1 MSVHRI
7 TPGEPLRAGDE
18 ISAAPADSPG
28 LPTPLKKMGMLRRT
42 RGAILGPIA
51 MLALAAAPMQAQQAA
66 IRPDSGGVADGVYPG
81 DQIVLKIWREPEM
94 SGEFIVDT
102 RGEVVLPRLGRV
114 QVMGR
119 SALALQD
126 SLRAE
131 FSRYLR
137 EPSVDIAVLRRVGVQ
152 GEVRKPD
159 LYMVDLTM
167 TLRDVI
173 SQAGGITETGNPRR
187 ITIVRD
193 GEEIRLGKGDGA
205 RFSATELRSGDQ
217 VVVGRRSWFEINS
230 LAIASTAAVVV
241 SVIVPIIRS
250 F

>member
-1 MSVHRI
+1 
-7 TPGEPLRAGDE
+7 
-18 ISAAPADSPG
+18 
-28 LPTPLKKMGMLRRT
+28 MGIWRRT
-42 RGAILGPIA
+42 RTTILGLIA
-51 MLALAAAPMQAQQAA
+51 MLALVAPSLDAQQAA
-66 IRPDSGGVADGVYPG
+66 EPADSGVVADGVFPG
-81 DQIVLKIWREPEM
+81 DQIVLKIWREPDM

-137 EPSVDIAVLRRVGVQ
+137 EPAIDIAVLRRVGVQ

-167 TLRDVI
+167 TLRDVL
-173 SQAGGITETGNPRR
+173 SQAGGVTETGNPRR
-187 ITIVRD
+187 IMIVRD
-193 GEEIRLGKGDGA
+193 GEQIRLGKGDSA
-205 RFSATELRSGDQ
+205 RFSAAELRSGDQ